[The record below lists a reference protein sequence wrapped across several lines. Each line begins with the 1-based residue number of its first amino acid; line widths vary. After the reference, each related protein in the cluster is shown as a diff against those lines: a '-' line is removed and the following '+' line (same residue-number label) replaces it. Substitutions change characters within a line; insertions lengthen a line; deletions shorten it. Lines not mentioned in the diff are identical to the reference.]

1 VGTTASVNFDSRRW
15 TIAARIQRHHHRY
28 AYNAAAM
35 VGART
40 CAGTTNTERAAARFS
55 NFIDS
60 ILGESP
66 QLPHTNQ
73 EFIRDPVAH

>member
-1 VGTTASVNFDSRRW
+1 M
-15 TIAARIQRHHHRY
+15 IATQIRRHHHRY
-28 AYNAAAM
+28 RYNAAAT

-55 NFIDS
+55 NFINS

-66 QLPHTNQ
+66 ELPHANQ

>member
-1 VGTTASVNFDSRRW
+1 MIATRIRRP
-15 TIAARIQRHHHRY
+15 HHRY
-28 AYNAAAM
+28 VFNGAAT

-40 CAGTTNTERAAARFS
+40 CADTTNTGRAAARFS

-66 QLPHTNQ
+66 ALPPTNQ